1 MKKHKRKE
9 FTFPALLAMGS
20 GFSLGLV
27 PTVALLLS
35 AVAYFTKDPSSMTG
49 AFSLL
54 SLLLAGGISGLVTSR
69 VNGEGGVLIGIL
81 SAVISAAVML
91 AVGLIWRK
99 GLLPLGAVLNLA
111 AYITVS
117 VGAALLG
124 KRRARVG
131 RKHRYS

>member
-9 FTFPALLAMGS
+9 FTFPALLAIGS
-20 GFSLGLV
+20 GLSLGAV
-27 PTVALLLS
+27 PTVALALA
-35 AVAYFTKDPSSMTG
+35 AVAYFTKDPSSLTG

-54 SLLLAGGISGLVTSR
+54 SLLLAGAISGLINSR
-69 VNGEGGVLIGIL
+69 VTKEGGALIGIL

-91 AVGLIWRK
+91 AVGLIWRG
-99 GLLPLGAVLNLA
+99 GLLPAGAVLNLA

-124 KRRARVG
+124 KRRIGVG
-131 RKHRYS
+131 RRHGY